1 MCGHIYCLDCA
12 TFHFSQADPFCAVC
26 RKPQT
31 LENMIRL
38 YTDTD
43 DGFTRDDASA
53 MGEDDQLSLS
63 PVSVRSIERAGEDAA
78 GAVKKAIAGRADMD
92 EALVACNT
100 FVNSVTPRER
110 AHINEELLRDI
121 AFQLTLVQRVLKDN
135 EVQVTRLKE
144 EVQTARAA
152 ETKARLRIDQQRRLL
167 KRAEKEQVEAVK
179 GLAAQQERYD
189 ILYQQCIVATED
201 ATRTRVRA
209 AKAVNEFEEMEQEM
223 KEWRERAAKVTKKY
237 YALKSELKQLKQAA
251 QGQPHRSRARSDD
264 LEVV

>member
-1 MCGHIYCLDCA
+1 M
-12 TFHFSQADPFCAVC
+12 
-26 RKPQT
+26 
-31 LENMIRL
+31 
-38 YTDTD
+38 
-43 DGFTRDDASA
+43 
-53 MGEDDQLSLS
+53 
-63 PVSVRSIERAGEDAA
+63 
-78 GAVKKAIAGRADMD
+78 
-92 EALVACNT
+92 
-100 FVNSVTPRER
+100 
-110 AHINEELLRDI
+110 
-121 AFQLTLVQRVLKDN
+121 
-135 EVQVTRLKE
+135 
-144 EVQTARAA
+144 QTARAA

-189 ILYQQCIVATED
+189 VLYQQCIVATED

-223 KEWRERAAKVTKKY
+223 KEWRERAAKVTKKVRLLILPRVRRARLTICSIRQY